1 MEKIYLKTL
10 LVAAGLA
17 SAVQLMAV
25 DVPFAKEP
33 VDGKTYILVSRSN
46 PQRFWNRTGWDGAVY
61 LQPFSNFNP
70 ANAITAHQQS
80 DGTWT
85 FTTDVT
91 TEEKDEEGT
100 VINTYTT
107 TYYMSVPSGTDNLN
121 INQYNPVS
129 WIVEES
135 NKAGYYLVSD
145 LREVKPQKLQQ
156 DVCGVNKKYKLGY
169 DNPKVDEVALWI
181 ERAQ

>member
-70 ANAITAHQQS
+70 AFKTSSLSLLIEAHDNYCSSITLH
-80 DGTWT
+80 
-85 FTTDVT
+85 VT
-91 TEEKDEEGT
+91 GMFDE
-100 VINTYTT
+100 
-107 TYYMSVPSGTDNLN
+107 LFF
-121 INQYNPVS
+121 
-129 WIVEES
+129 
-135 NKAGYYLVSD
+135 
-145 LREVKPQKLQQ
+145 
-156 DVCGVNKKYKLGY
+156 
-169 DNPKVDEVALWI
+169 ALF
-181 ERAQ
+181 Q